1 MNPKRLILAVVA
13 VFIGLFATDFLVH
26 GVWLQSLYKESASL
40 WRNEAEMQ
48 HHQAY
53 LFAGQF
59 LSTLMFVLIWANA
72 TRATLPRACAFG
84 LCMGLF
90 GQAMTFIMY
99 AVQPLPGAIAV
110 RWVIAGAAQGV
121 LMGLIAHGVYKP
133 KPASTTA

>member
-13 VFIGLFATDFLVH
+13 VFAGLFASDFLVH
-26 GVWLQSLYKESASL
+26 GIWLESLYKASASL
-40 WRNEAEMQ
+40 WRSDAEMR

-59 LSTLMFVLIWANA
+59 LSALMFVLIWANA
-72 TRATLPRACAFG
+72 ARATLSRACAFG

-90 GQAMTFIMY
+90 GQSLTFILY
-99 AVQPLPGAIAV
+99 AVQPMPGAIAV

-121 LMGLIAHGVYKP
+121 LMGLISYFVYKS
-133 KPASTTA
+133 KPAAGQP